1 MTSYLELLA
10 WLAMTVCIVL
20 GGTLA
25 CTMTASARPGAV
37 ATQSVMVNLF

>member
-10 WLAMTVCIVL
+10 WLAMTVCIVV

-25 CTMTASARPGAV
+25 VTMAASARPDAV
-37 ATQSVMVNLF
+37 ANKSVMVSLL